1 MKSPS
6 SAPLSHPH
14 SGAEGMQEVCRANGG
29 TVLHTSKEPLD
40 FQECIFSLLCTRVP
54 YLETKGSSRKVLF
67 PQTGIR
73 TGMIIRHRDYT
84 GTVDWTKTN
93 PDSS

>member
-29 TVLHTSKEPLD
+29 TVLHTSTQGHVPGVQGGASAAPQHSPTGPSYSLGRKLSGGARHRTPLARD
-40 FQECIFSLLCTRVP
+40 GGP
-54 YLETKGSSRKVLF
+54 GSSSQGSAPRA
-67 PQTGIR
+67 
-73 TGMIIRHRDYT
+73 
-84 GTVDWTKTN
+84 
-93 PDSS
+93 